1 MNKLRNAFLPTVAA
15 LPILLLALPGTA
27 AADIVPAKSVVD
39 DVAVP
44 LPDTAAGDVPTAHP
58 VAADAPSV
66 QDTAAADTTG
76 PVLYVIPVEGDVDP
90 AMAAFIG
97 RAVRQA
103 LAEPD
108 AVAVLEMDTFGGRV
122 DAAFQIVDTLLQYP
136 GDRVVSFVKNK
147 AISAGALISLA
158 GGSLY
163 MREGTTI
170 GDVAPITIG
179 EEGPRMLGEKFQ
191 SPLRAK
197 FRSLAKRNGYPESLA
212 ESMVTADM
220 IVYRVEFP
228 DTVRYLDSLEL
239 ADLPESRRNQ
249 IVSRKTV
256 VARGELLTMDNT
268 EAKELGFSTATV
280 SGVEELA
287 DSIGMSDARI
297 ERIERNWSEVFVTFI
312 NTIAPILM
320 LLGFAGL
327 YIESKTP
334 GFGAPGI
341 IGIICLAL
349 VFGGQYLVGM
359 ADYTELLLIG
369 AGLLLLAVEV
379 FIIPGFGIAGIL
391 GILLLAA
398 GMVLSFQ
405 GFVIPKPEFPW
416 QWDLFRRNLLMVAF
430 SLLGSVVLLVVFF
443 VYIFPSIS
451 RRISG
456 PYLSATLAGVRS
468 DTGAPER
475 AIAVGDRGEVT
486 KPLRPSGLA
495 AFGDE
500 ELDVVADGEFVAA
513 GEKVVV
519 IRIEG
524 NRIVVAKESSSG

>member
-1 MNKLRNAFLPTVAA
+1 MTAAILVLFAVVRGAVDADTVPVHDTAM
-15 LPILLLALPGTA
+15 PSTA
-27 AADIVPAKSVVD
+27 AAGMTP
-39 DVAVP
+39 
-44 LPDTAAGDVPTAHP
+44 
-58 VAADAPSV
+58 V
-66 QDTAAADTTG
+66 QDTAAADTGG
-76 PVLYVIPVEGDVDP
+76 PILFVIPVEGDVDP

-136 GDRVVSFVKNK
+136 GERVISFVKNK

-170 GDVAPITIG
+170 GDVAPITVG

-197 FRSLAKRNGYPESLA
+197 FRSLAKRNGYPSTLA
-212 ESMVTADM
+212 ESMVTAEM

-228 DTVRYLDSLEL
+228 DTVEYLDSLGL
-239 ADLPESRRNQ
+239 ADLPPSRRDR
-249 IVSRKTV
+249 IVSRTTV

-268 EAKELGFSTATV
+268 EAKQLGFSRATIA
-280 SGVEELA
+280 GIEELA
-287 DSIGMSDARI
+287 DSLGMADARI
-297 ERIERNWSEVFVTFI
+297 ERIERNWSEIFVTFI

-341 IGIICLAL
+341 VGIICLAL

-359 ADYTELLLIG
+359 ADYTEALLIG

-379 FIIPGFGIAGIL
+379 FVIPGFGIAGIL

-405 GFVIPKPEFPW
+405 GFVIPQPEFPW
-416 QWDLFRRNLLMVAF
+416 QWELFRRNLLTVTF
-430 SLLGSVVLLVVFF
+430 SLLGSVVVLVVFF
-443 VYIFPSIS
+443 VYIFPSVS
-451 RRISG
+451 KRISG
-456 PYLSATLAGVRS
+456 PYLSATLAGARS
-468 DTGAPER
+468 DSGASAR
-475 AIAVGDRGEVT
+475 TIAVGDTGEVT

-495 AFGDE
+495 VFGDR
-500 ELDVVADGEFVAA
+500 ELDVVADGEFLAA

-519 IRIEG
+519 MRIDG
-524 NRIVVAKESSSG
+524 NRIVVAKESSRG

>member
-1 MNKLRNAFLPTVAA
+1 MRKTSSVMLPFTAA
-15 LPILLLALPGTA
+15 LFAVLTALLGPA
-27 AADIVPAKSVVD
+27 AAQ
-39 DVAVP
+39 
-44 LPDTAAGDVPTAHP
+44 DTASVDTL
-58 VAADAPSV
+58 SV
-66 QDTAAADTTG
+66 QDTVAADTAG
-76 PVLYVIPVEGDVDP
+76 PKLVVIPVEGDVDP

-97 RAVRQA
+97 RAVREA
-103 LAEPD
+103 LAQPD
-108 AVAVLEMDTFGGRV
+108 AVAVLAMDTFGGRV

-136 GDRVVSFVKNK
+136 GDRIVSFVKNK
-147 AISAGALISLA
+147 AISAGALIALA

-170 GDVAPITIG
+170 GDVAPITVG

-197 FRSLAKRNGYPESLA
+197 FRSLAKRNGYPATLA
-212 ESMVTADM
+212 ESMVTATM

-228 DTVRYLDSLEL
+228 DTVEYLDSIGL
-239 ADLPESRRNQ
+239 ADLPEERSDQ
-249 IVSRKTV
+249 IVSRTTV

-268 EAKELGFSTATV
+268 EAKELGFSEATV

-287 DSIGMSDARI
+287 DSLGLSGARI
-297 ERIERNWSEVFVTFI
+297 ERLERNWSEVFVTFI

-341 IGIICLAL
+341 IGVICLAL

-359 ADYTELLLIG
+359 ANYTEALLIG

-379 FIIPGFGIAGIL
+379 FIIPGFGIAGIA
-391 GILLLAA
+391 GILLLAV

-416 QWDLFRRNLLMVAF
+416 QWDLFRRNLLTVGF

-451 RRISG
+451 RRVSG
-456 PYLSATLAGVRS
+456 PYLSATMAGIRS
-468 DTGAPER
+468 DTGAPAR
-475 AIAVGDRGEVT
+475 TIALGDKGEVV

-495 AFGDE
+495 VFGNE
-500 ELDVVADGEFVAA
+500 ELDVVADGEFLAA

-519 IRIEG
+519 TRIEG